1 MKDLI
6 AIRDLTNNEIND
18 IFSLAQKVKKNKN
31 KYSKV
36 LSGKSVALIF
46 QKPSLRTRVS
56 FEVGIDQLG
65 GSSIYLGHK
74 EINLGVRESV
84 FDVAKTLSRY
94 VDAIM
99 LRTFEHKYVS
109 ELAEHADVPVI
120 NGLSDLFHPCQ
131 ALSDIF
137 TIKEKR
143 SNIKKVLISYI
154 GDGNNVCN
162 SLLYLCAKLGIS
174 LNIASPQ
181 GYSPDNEIVR
191 KAKEIARELS
201 AVINVFT
208 DAKSAA
214 AGADVLYTDVWASMG
229 QEAEREK
236 RILDFKGFQINDQL
250 LSIAKKDCLIMHCLP
265 AHRDEEI
272 TDSVLK
278 TNNAIVF
285 DQAENRLHVQKAVL
299 IKLFKDKK

>member
-6 AIRDLTNNEIND
+6 AVKDLTSNEIND
-18 IFSLAQKVKKNKN
+18 IFSLAQKVKKNKK
-31 KYSKV
+31 KYSTV

-56 FEVGIDQLG
+56 FEVGIGQLG
-65 GSSIYLGHK
+65 GSSVYLGHK

-99 LRTFEHKYVS
+99 LRTFEHKYVT

-131 ALSDIF
+131 VLSDIF

-143 SNIKKVLISYI
+143 GNIKKVLIGYI

-162 SLLYLCAKLGIS
+162 SLLYLCAKLGVS

-181 GYSPDNEIVR
+181 GYSPD
-191 KAKEIARELS
+191 KEIARQAKEVAKESS
-201 AVINVFT
+201 AAINIFD

-214 AGADVLYTDVWASMG
+214 ASADVLYTDVWASMG

-236 RILDFKGFQINDQL
+236 RVLDFEGFQVNGQL
-250 LSIAKKDCLIMHCLP
+250 LSAAKKDYLVKIG
-265 AHRDEEI
+265 
-272 TDSVLK
+272 
-278 TNNAIVF
+278 
-285 DQAENRLHVQKAVL
+285 QK
-299 IKLFKDKK
+299 K